1 VTASSCEIMTLYLMD
16 VCYLQQ
22 ATAVF
27 HEEHVAVE
35 SCIIVN
41 HTTFCVN
48 IVSVE
53 VTNFFKASTF

>member
-1 VTASSCEIMTLYLMD
+1 MD
-16 VCYLQQ
+16 ICYLQQ